1 MVEGTRVVKVEKNR
15 KKASRRELTFQ
26 KGETKVKPCIL
37 VWVPLKTFSKWNL
50 LLRRGWLWN
59 LCLGII
65 SLFTIILKGTI
76 FIQPDH
82 LIKMVRTI

>member
-37 VWVPLKTFSKWNL
+37 VWVPLKTFSK
-50 LLRRGWLWN
+50 
-59 LCLGII
+59 
-65 SLFTIILKGTI
+65 
-76 FIQPDH
+76 
-82 LIKMVRTI
+82 